1 MQYPSSPLSF
11 MQQQVMHK
19 AFQIDPNWCD
29 TVRTKRQKGCLLLI
43 SGWEED
49 LLLLYLSSFF
59 HCYRPPSASATEGS
73 SSFVDKKPQANRS
86 KCIFARSR
94 HIDDAKCTKKGF
106 LLLYRLISAMIA
118 ILAFCWSSEIWIN
131 RKEVVGSHATSTT
144 IWQNLIF
151 GTRWRP

>member
-59 HCYRPPSASATEGS
+59 HCYRPQPQPQRVLPLLST
-73 SSFVDKKPQANRS
+73 KKPQANRS

-118 ILAFCWSSEIWIN
+118 ILAFCWSSQTWIN

-151 GTRWRP
+151 KTRRRP

>member
-59 HCYRPPSASATEGS
+59 HCYRPQPQPQRVLPLLST
-73 SSFVDKKPQANRS
+73 KKPQANRS

-106 LLLYRLISAMIA
+106 LLLYRLISDMIA
-118 ILAFCWSSEIWIN
+118 ILAFCWSSQTWIN

-151 GTRWRP
+151 KTRWRP